1 MDERIQK
8 AISLRKAGEYD
19 QSRAL
24 LMTVA
29 DVNGLK
35 AEAFLNIA
43 WSYDNQGD
51 EAKAVE
57 FYVAALNAGLQD
69 ENKFEA
75 LFGLA
80 CTYRCL
86 GNYADSKQIFE
97 QVMSE
102 YPHATE
108 VIPFYALCLH
118 NLGEH
123 ERAMSVML
131 ELVAKYPP
139 TASIGRY
146 ARALSLY
153 SSCPDK
159 IWP

>member
-24 LMTVA
+24 LITVA
-29 DVNGLK
+29 DINGLK

-146 ARALSLY
+146 ARALNLY

>member
-29 DVNGLK
+29 DINGLK
-35 AEAFLNIA
+35 TEAFLNIA

-86 GNYADSKQIFE
+86 GNYVDSKQFFE

-159 IWP
+159 IWS

>member
-35 AEAFLNIA
+35 AEVFLNIA